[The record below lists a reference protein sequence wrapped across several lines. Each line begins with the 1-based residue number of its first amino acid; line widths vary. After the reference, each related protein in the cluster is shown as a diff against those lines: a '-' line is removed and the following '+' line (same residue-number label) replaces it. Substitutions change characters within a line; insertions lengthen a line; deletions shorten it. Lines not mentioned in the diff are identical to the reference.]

1 MTPAA
6 PAPDPRPRPADLPAA
21 EMRPEIAVGVREL
34 VEFVLRRGDLR
45 AEFTGAAAAAEAV
58 RLHQR
63 IQASRPPDYLPEVA
77 LARTVEGEGLRL
89 RVGGRL
95 DGVFTGGL
103 FPRVEEIKT
112 TRRPLRECL
121 REENPLHWGQARIYA
136 FLYAAA
142 HGHAAV
148 EVQLT
153 YARTD
158 SGATRSVRR
167 LYDVE
172 ELAAFFDE
180 VVGRY
185 LRWAE
190 ALRAWAAVRDASIR
204 ELAFPFFSFRPGQQE
219 MIGAVRE
226 ALRRGGRI
234 FIQAPTGIGKTLAVL
249 YPAVRALAERSC
261 EKIFY
266 LTARTTGR
274 LAAES
279 ALAAL
284 RGRGLRLKHLALT
297 AREKACLQ
305 PGAACTP
312 EECGFAAGHYDR
324 LPAAREAL
332 FREEAW
338 TREAVAEAARAQRVC
353 PFELSLDLARW
364 ADLVACD
371 YNYAFDPRAFLRR
384 FFLEEGG
391 PWAFLV
397 DEAHNLAERSREMF
411 SAELRRSPLRELGL
425 RLGGDLPAIRRRLED
440 LDACLAPAALRAR
453 AAGGAVADPH
463 PPAELLAHLDGLAS
477 AAEGW
482 LEKNRRTPY
491 RRELE
496 ERYFEAAAFL
506 RIAERF
512 DEAYATCWEAEPR
525 DLLVKLFC
533 VDPARPM
540 AEALRRCRAAVFF
553 SATLSPPDY
562 FRSLLG
568 GGPAGSLTL
577 PSPFPERHFGV
588 FVADTVST
596 VYRDRARTCGEVARM
611 LRRFVEGRRGNY
623 LLFFPSYEYL
633 RLVLAAFRREGP
645 RADLLVQEPGMGEA
659 EREAFLARFE
669 APGGGTLVGFA
680 VMGGAFGEGID
691 LAGAR
696 LSGAAVVGVG
706 LPAVGLERELIRAHF
721 AARGESGYDYAYRFP
736 GIQRVLQAAGR
747 VIRSEDDR
755 GVLLLLDRRYAEEKT
770 RRLLPP
776 AWKPRPVRDERELA
790 EELAR
795 FWDDPPGRDPR
806 GGPLAN

>member
-6 PAPDPRPRPADLPAA
+6 PAPSPGPADLAA
-21 EMRPEIAVGVREL
+21 TEPRPELAVGVREL

-45 AEFTGAAAAAEAV
+45 AEFTGAATAIEAV

-63 IQASRPPDYLPEVA
+63 IQASRPPDYLAEVA
-77 LARTVEGEGLRL
+77 LGRTVEREGLRL
-89 RVGGRL
+89 RVDGRL

-103 FPRVEEIKT
+103 FPRIEEIKT

-136 FLYAAA
+136 FLWAAA

-158 SGATRSVRR
+158 TGATRSVRR
-167 LYDVE
+167 LYAAE
-172 ELAAFFDE
+172 ELAAFFEE
-180 VVGRY
+180 VVGAWA
-185 LRWAE
+185 RWAK
-190 ALRAWAAVRDASIR
+190 ALRAWAAARDASIR
-204 ELAFPFFSFRPGQQE
+204 TLAFPFSAFRPGQQE

-249 YPAVRALAERSC
+249 YPALQALAERCC
-261 EKIFY
+261 EKVFY

-274 LAAES
+274 LAAEH

-284 RGRGLRLKHLALT
+284 RGRGLRLKHLAVI
-297 AREKACLQ
+297 AREKVCLT

-338 TREAVAEAARAQRVC
+338 TREAVAEAARAHRVC

-364 ADLVACD
+364 ADLVLCD
-371 YNYAFDPRAFLRR
+371 YNYAFDPRAYLRR

-411 SAELRRSPLRELGL
+411 SAELRRSSFRDLGL
-425 RLGGDLPAIRRRLED
+425 RLGPELPAIRRRLEG
-440 LDACLAPAALRAR
+440 LDACLDRAER
-453 AAGGAVADPH
+453 RTRSAGGAVADPQ
-463 PPAELLAHLDGLAS
+463 PPAELLAHLGELAS
-477 AAEGW
+477 VAEGW
-482 LEKNRRTPY
+482 LEKNRRPPY
-491 RRELE
+491 RRQLE

-512 DEAYATCWEAEPR
+512 DEAYAVCWEASPG

-540 AEALRRCRAAVFF
+540 AEALRRSRAAVFF

-562 FRSLLG
+562 FRALLG
-568 GGPAGSLTL
+568 GGPAESLTL
-577 PSPFPERHFGV
+577 PSPFPAPHFGV
-588 FVADTVST
+588 FVADAVST

-633 RLVLAAFRREGP
+633 RLVLAAFRRDAPQAEI
-645 RADLLVQEPGMGEA
+645 LVQEPGMGEL
-659 EREAFLARFE
+659 ERETFLARFE
-669 APGGGTLVGFA
+669 ARGDGTLVGFA

-706 LPAVGLERELIRAHF
+706 LPAIGLERELIRAHF
-721 AARGESGYDYAYRFP
+721 EARGGCGYDYAYRFP

-747 VIRSEDDR
+747 VIRSEEDR
-755 GVLLLLDRRYAEEKT
+755 GVLLLLDRRYAEDAT

-776 AWKPRPVRDERELA
+776 AWRPKRVRDERELA
-790 EELAR
+790 AELAR
-795 FWDDPPGRDPR
+795 FWEETTARSPSGGRR
-806 GGPLAN
+806 AN